1 MAGLLTLEGRAC
13 AWYTDTRREGPRMYF
28 EDFMSKFTELPIACY
43 VSCRTGEDMASGRWY
58 KRHLHRE
65 FEVLY
70 LESGDGV
77 ITLNREPL
85 PIHTGEVILIP
96 PFVPHEARADR
107 ATPLRE
113 HCICFDLSLLHNA
126 DPAFARSDVDVTPLR
141 GVLKK
146 EDPITAQVA
155 DHLLK
160 IIRACQEHPAGWTLI
175 TRGHLMLMFSLLA
188 PRLEGLSAASAPL
201 ARIFAAGYRPALP
214 GAMPAILPPA
224 MLPPSCAIR
233 KVISAAALSATLA
246 CALVNISMRTA

>member
-1 MAGLLTLEGRAC
+1 
-13 AWYTDTRREGPRMYF
+13 MYF

-96 PFVPHEARADR
+96 PFVPHEARADC

-113 HCICFDLSLLHNA
+113 YCICCC
-126 DPAFARSDVDVTPLR
+126 
-141 GVLKK
+141 
-146 EDPITAQVA
+146 I
-155 DHLLK
+155 
-160 IIRACQEHPAGWTLI
+160 TLI
-175 TRGHLMLMFSLLA
+175 L
-188 PRLEGLSAASAPL
+188 P
-201 ARIFAAGYRPALP
+201 LP
-214 GAMPAILPPA
+214 GRMW
-224 MLPPSCAIR
+224 
-233 KVISAAALSATLA
+233 T
-246 CALVNISMRTA
+246 

>member
-1 MAGLLTLEGRAC
+1 
-13 AWYTDTRREGPRMYF
+13 MYF

-146 EDPITAQVA
+146 GS
-155 DHLLK
+155 HH
-160 IIRACQEHPAGWTLI
+160 CAGS
-175 TRGHLMLMFSLLA
+175 RS
-188 PRLEGLSAASAPL
+188 SA
-201 ARIFAAGYRPALP
+201 
-214 GAMPAILPPA
+214 
-224 MLPPSCAIR
+224 
-233 KVISAAALSATLA
+233 
-246 CALVNISMRTA
+246 

>member
-1 MAGLLTLEGRAC
+1 
-13 AWYTDTRREGPRMYF
+13 MYF

-43 VSCRTGEDMASGRWY
+43 VSCRTGDDMASGRWY

-96 PFVPHEARADR
+96 PFVPHEARADC

-141 GVLKK
+141 R
-146 EDPITAQVA
+146 
-155 DHLLK
+155 
-160 IIRACQEHPAGWTLI
+160 RAEKGESHHCAGS
-175 TRGHLMLMFSLLA
+175 RS
-188 PRLEGLSAASAPL
+188 SA
-201 ARIFAAGYRPALP
+201 
-214 GAMPAILPPA
+214 
-224 MLPPSCAIR
+224 
-233 KVISAAALSATLA
+233 
-246 CALVNISMRTA
+246 